1 MSLELVTVGRVSV
14 DLYAREQGVG
24 FADVETF
31 AKSIGGSPTNVA
43 VAAARL
49 GRRAAVITA
58 VGDDPFGE
66 YVRGALADRF
76 GVDVRFVGTHPTLRT
91 PLAFAAMDPPEEPQ
105 LLFYREPAAPDMQI
119 ELAAIDRDAV
129 RAAAILWISASALSA
144 EPSRGTTLALMRD
157 RDRATTILDL
167 DYRPTFWRDE
177 AEASAVIGAALALAG
192 TAVGN
197 REECRVAV
205 GTAEPQARRRR
216 AARARLPARVVK
228 QGGEGVL
235 VATPDEREL
244 VPGLRVPVVCGLG
257 AGDAFGGA
265 LCHGLLAGR
274 PPAECVRFANGAG
287 AIVASRLLCADAM
300 PEESEVRALLDGGDR
315 VKLHLPAGN
324 AAAGDDPLL
333 VTPESAGWPRCGL
346 RIVRLA
352 PGGSRVLASGGD
364 ELAVLPLR
372 AAACTVEVEGR
383 RFELSGARAC
393 SRA

>member
-24 FADVETF
+24 FAEVETF

-66 YVRGALADRF
+66 YVRGALAGRF

-91 PLAFAAMDPPEEPQ
+91 PLAFAAMDPPEDPQ

-119 ELAAIDRDAV
+119 QLGAIDRDAV
-129 RAAAILWISASALSA
+129 REAAILWISASALSA
-144 EPSRGTTLALMRD
+144 EPSRGTALALMRD
-157 RDRATTILDL
+157 RERATTILDL

-177 AEASAVIGAALALAG
+177 AEASEVIGGALELAG

-205 GTAEPQARRRR
+205 GTADPER
-216 AARARLPARVVK
+216 AAGVLIARGCRLAVVK
-228 QGGEGVL
+228 QGGDGVL
-235 VATPDEREL
+235 VATAEGREL

-265 LCHGLLAGR
+265 LCHGLLAAGR
-274 PPAECVRFANGAG
+274 PPSAC
-287 AIVASRLLCADAM
+287 ASRTARERSSPRASCAPM
-300 PEESEVRALLDGGDR
+300 RC
-315 VKLHLPAGN
+315 
-324 AAAGDDPLL
+324 
-333 VTPESAGWPRCGL
+333 PR
-346 RIVRLA
+346 RPR
-352 PGGSRVLASGGD
+352 SG
-364 ELAVLPLR
+364 R
-372 AAACTVEVEGR
+372 C
-383 RFELSGARAC
+383 
-393 SRA
+393 

>member
-1 MSLELVTVGRVSV
+1 VSLELVTVGRISV

-24 FADVETF
+24 FAEVETF

-66 YVRGALADRF
+66 YVRSALAKRF

-91 PLAFAAMDPPEEPQ
+91 PLAFAAMNPPEDPQ

-119 ELAAIDRDAV
+119 ELGAIDRDAV
-129 RAAAILWISASALSA
+129 REAAILWISGSALSA
-144 EPSRGTTLALMRD
+144 EPSRGTALALMRD
-157 RDRATTILDL
+157 RQRATTILDL

-177 AEASAVIGAALALAG
+177 AEASEVIGAAVELAG

-205 GTAEPQARRRR
+205 GTDDPER
-216 AARARLPARVVK
+216 AAGALIGRGCRLAVVK
-228 QGGEGVL
+228 QGGDGVL
-235 VATPDEREL
+235 VATPEGSEV

-265 LCHGLLAGR
+265 LCHGLLAGW
-274 PPAECVRFANGAG
+274 PPVECVRFANGAG

-300 PEESEVRALLDGGDR
+300 PEESEVRALLTE
-315 VKLHLPAGN
+315 AI
-324 AAAGDDPLL
+324 A
-333 VTPESAGWPRCGL
+333 
-346 RIVRLA
+346 
-352 PGGSRVLASGGD
+352 
-364 ELAVLPLR
+364 
-372 AAACTVEVEGR
+372 
-383 RFELSGARAC
+383 
-393 SRA
+393 

>member
-1 MSLELVTVGRVSV
+1 VTLELVTVGRVSV

-24 FADVETF
+24 FAEVETF

-66 YVRGALADRF
+66 YVRSALAERF

-91 PLAFAAMDPPEEPQ
+91 PLAFAAMNPPEDPQ

-119 ELAAIDRDAV
+119 ELGAIDRDAV
-129 RAAAILWISASALSA
+129 REAAILWISGSALSA
-144 EPSRGTTLALMRD
+144 EPSRGTALALMRD
-157 RDRATTILDL
+157 RQRATTILDL

-177 AEASAVIGAALALAG
+177 AEASEVIGAAVELAG

-205 GTAEPQARRRR
+205 GTDDPER
-216 AARARLPARVVK
+216 AAGALIGRGCRLAVVK
-228 QGGEGVL
+228 QGGDGVL
-235 VATPDEREL
+235 VATPEGSEV

-265 LCHGLLAGR
+265 LCHGLLAGW
-274 PPAECVRFANGAG
+274 PPVECVRFANGAG

-300 PEESEVRALLDGGDR
+300 PEESEVRALLTE
-315 VKLHLPAGN
+315 AI
-324 AAAGDDPLL
+324 A
-333 VTPESAGWPRCGL
+333 
-346 RIVRLA
+346 
-352 PGGSRVLASGGD
+352 
-364 ELAVLPLR
+364 
-372 AAACTVEVEGR
+372 
-383 RFELSGARAC
+383 
-393 SRA
+393 